1 MNSKNWQ
8 AFKTK
13 LGVTEELLE
22 SGIGGIQNDFNVSLP
37 TDLLELLQLNNGQKK
52 DTTPLFCWSNY
63 SSIGQNAFEF
73 NFLDIKAI
81 RETYYFIQQTTKLDA
96 ALVPFAKL
104 NRTLGDSGSM
114 AFTINANDNS
124 IHLTK
129 FYEYDRF
136 NTVHEH
142 GTMKIAKSLD
152 DFINS
157 QADLIELLDRKNTSH

>member
-1 MNSKNWQ
+1 MDSKNWQ
-8 AFKTK
+8 TLKTK
-13 LGVTEELLE
+13 LGVSEDLLE
-22 SGIGGIQNDFNVSLP
+22 SGITEIQNNIISLP
-37 TDLLELLQLNNGQKK
+37 ADLVQLLKLNNGQKK
-52 DTTPLFCWSNY
+52 ESIPIFCWSNY
-63 SSIGQNAFEF
+63 SSTGQNVLEF
-73 NFLDIKAI
+73 NFLDLKAI
-81 RETYYFIQQTTKLDA
+81 REIYDFIQQTTKLDKN
-96 ALVPFAKL
+96 LIPFAKL

-114 AFTINANDNS
+114 AFTINANDDS

-142 GTMKIAKSLD
+142 GTMKIAKNLD